1 MPEIRKITIE
11 MCRTINVGNYE
22 SVKGGAASEFG
33 LTSADL
39 TQKGR
44 CISKPAM
51 KQMLNEASRAATIA
65 ADRAVADY
73 RETRQRRE
81 AFVAK
86 FQQEKR

>member
-1 MPEIRKITIE
+1 MPEIRRVTIDLS
-11 MCRTINVGNYE
+11 RTINVGNYE

-33 LTSADL
+33 LSSADL

-44 CISKPAM
+44 CISKTAM

-73 RETRQRRE
+73 RETRQGRDRV
-81 AFVAK
+81 VAK

>member
-51 KQMLNEASRAATIA
+51 KQMLNEASRVAGIA

-73 RETRQRRE
+73 RETGRRRE

-86 FQQEKR
+86 FQQGR